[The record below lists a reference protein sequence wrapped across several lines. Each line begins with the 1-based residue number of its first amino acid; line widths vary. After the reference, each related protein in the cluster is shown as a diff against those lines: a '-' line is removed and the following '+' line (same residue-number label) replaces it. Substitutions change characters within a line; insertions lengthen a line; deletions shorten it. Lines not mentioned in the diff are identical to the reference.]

1 MLNELRKFKILFVLL
16 LSVLTGASAQAG
28 FSPLGLSIIDPVQ
41 FPPDDFTVTGARLN
55 LIWGQVQS
63 VYGFDVGL
71 GNVTTQSMNG
81 IQVGALNLNRGTI
94 TAIGLQAGAIGNFN
108 TNKANIY
115 GVQAA
120 LGMNS
125 NKAESVLVGLGV
137 AAVNNTPFTK
147 VVGAQVGL
155 YNKAGNVY
163 GFQIGIVN
171 SAEYLHGIQIGLMN
185 FNNHGLFSV
194 SPFLNAGF

>member
-1 MLNELRKFKILFVLL
+1 MFKMVAVLL
-16 LSVLTGASAQAG
+16 FSVFGGLNAQAA
-28 FSPLGLSIIDPVQ
+28 FSPLGLSIINPVQ

-71 GNVTTQSMNG
+71 GNVTTQNMTG
-81 IQVGALNLNRGTI
+81 IQVGALNINRGT
-94 TAIGLQAGAIGNFN
+94 TTGIGLQLGAIGNFN
-108 TNKANIY
+108 TNKSNIF

-137 AAVNNTPFTK
+137 AAVNNSPFTK

-155 YNKAGNVY
+155 YNKAGQVY
-163 GFQIGIVN
+163 GFQIGIIN

-185 FNNHGLFSV
+185 FNTHGLFSV